1 MKVKNRLQKIITAGV
16 LNTLALMVVS
26 MSANSACCW
35 VYHQPEFPETADK
48 FKKH

>member
-1 MKVKNRLQKIITAGV
+1 MKMKNYLKKIDGAGV
-16 LNTLALMVVS
+16 LNCLALMVVS

-35 VYHQPEFPETADK
+35 VYHQPEFPKTANK

>member
-1 MKVKNRLQKIITAGV
+1 MKMKNYLKKIVGAGV
-16 LNTLALMVVS
+16 LNCLALMVVS

-35 VYHQPEFPETADK
+35 VYHQPEFPETANK

>member
-1 MKVKNRLQKIITAGV
+1 MKGKNLIKKIMCAGV
-16 LNTLALMVVS
+16 LNSLALMVVS

-35 VYHQPEFPETADK
+35 VYHQPEFPDAANK